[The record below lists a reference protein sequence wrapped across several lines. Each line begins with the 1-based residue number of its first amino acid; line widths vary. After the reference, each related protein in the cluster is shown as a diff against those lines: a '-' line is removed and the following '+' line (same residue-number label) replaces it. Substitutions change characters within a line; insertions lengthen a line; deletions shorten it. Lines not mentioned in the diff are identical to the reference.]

1 MKLLQQLNVPSN
13 EYTPIPFW
21 FLNGNLDEKELQRQL
36 EDFAAHGV
44 YGVVLHPRMGLP
56 KRIQYLEESF
66 FYYIRVIVKKAAELG
81 MKVVLYD
88 EGMYP
93 SGSACGKVVEG
104 HPEFASEGIGLVK
117 TQQPGDEILAQL
129 EDAVLV
135 VRKSGGTLRGIHW
148 GEDDNEPFAP
158 PSADILNPD
167 AVERF
172 ISLTH
177 EAYYEQLKPYFENTI
192 LGFFT
197 DEPSILGRNSEQGLL
212 PWTHHFAEEFTEAG
226 GTLKNLAAMFSG
238 EKNEDTR
245 LYERMILEKESR
257 NYYGRLSKWCEEHK
271 IALMGHP
278 HQSDDIEVQKYF
290 HIPGQDLVLRWIAPE
305 TGGVTGMDSTMGK
318 CSADAARL
326 MGRRRNSN
334 ECFGACNKND
344 NPWQLSGGDV
354 KWYLDW
360 LAVRGVNMFI
370 PHAYYYSIEGRRKDE
385 RPPDVGPHSIWWR
398 YYEKWATYMKRLS
411 FMMTDCKVYAST
423 AVLCRNRD
431 LKHEEVRLLFENQIG
446 FQYIPESVWKDCR
459 MDEKGFCCQEHHYQT
474 VIGDISKF
482 PEAKDMGIG
491 KAVRDCVCVPPLPAL
506 RVIHFEKLGIECWF
520 LVNEANKPLEAEVL
534 LPTEK
539 LIGAYDLWT
548 GKSEKLET
556 EKEKNGRSFRL
567 KIPVRGNML
576 LFVCSKEEYELLPE
590 PASDILQIQPQFI
603 QIREDEDNVQ
613 KIYHA
618 VLDVSEKDLLHDE
631 IRISLEAEEMAELA
645 VNGQMVGAEFWAPQ
659 VFEVKEMLKPGKNE
673 LDVIVTGS
681 LANLYGNQYVWYGM
695 K

>member
-1 MKLLQQLNVPSN
+1 MFVKVA
-13 EYTPIPFW
+13 E
-21 FLNGNLDEKELQRQL
+21 
-36 EDFAAHGV
+36 HCV
-44 YGVVLHPRMGLP
+44 
-56 KRIQYLEESF
+56 ES
-66 FYYIRVIVKKAAELG
+66 
-81 MKVVLYD
+81 
-88 EGMYP
+88 
-93 SGSACGKVVEG
+93 
-104 HPEFASEGIGLVK
+104 
-117 TQQPGDEILAQL
+117 T
-129 EDAVLV
+129 
-135 VRKSGGTLRGIHW
+135 GGRT
-148 GEDDNEPFAP
+148 NEPFAP
-158 PSADILNPD
+158 ASADILNPD

-305 TGGVTGMDSTMGK
+305 TGGVQGWTLQWENVVRMQQD
-318 CSADAARL
+318 L

-431 LKHEEVRLLFENQIG
+431 LKHEEVRPLFENQIG

-459 MDEKGFCCQEHHYQT
+459 MDENGFCCQERHYQT
-474 VIGDISKF
+474 VIGDVSEF

-491 KAVRDCVCVPPLPAL
+491 KAVRDCVCVPPLPEL

-603 QIREDEDNVQ
+603 QVREDEDNVR

-659 VFEVKEMLKPGKNE
+659 VFEVKEMLQPGKNE